1 MGYYEIMLIISPEV
15 ETDGHQEVLNDL
27 KTAITKEGGVVSTV
41 LDWRKRRL
49 AYEISKHKE
58 GYYYLVYFSGHGT
71 VIPEVEHYF
80 RVTDAVIRY
89 MIVSVEE
96 KEFNAAAEKAAEAA
110 AAAAAQ
116 AEKQEQ
122 AELEKADEAT
132 VIEESEEPEEVEE
145 PEEPEEVEEPE
156 EPKEPEEVEE
166 PVAAEEP
173 AETVEVDAAQEAEKK
188 DE

>member
-1 MGYYEIMLIISPEV
+1 VKKVGYYEIMLIISPEV

-27 KTAITKEGGVVSTV
+27 KAAITKEGGDVSTV

-58 GYYYLVYFSGHGT
+58 GHYYLVYFSGYGT
-71 VIPEVEHYF
+71 IIPEIEHYF

-96 KEFNAAAEKAAEAA
+96 KEFNAAVEKAAE
-110 AAAAAQ
+110 AAAQ

-122 AELEKADEAT
+122 AELEKEDEAP
-132 VIEESEEPEEVEE
+132 VVEE
-145 PEEPEEVEEPE
+145 PEEAEETAAVEEASE
-156 EPKEPEEVEE
+156 KI
-166 PVAAEEP
+166 
-173 AETVEVDAAQEAEKK
+173 EVDAVQEAAKE